1 MNKFFIVLAIAI
13 CAVASFVG
21 YNTQKE
27 EQKAAEAKQQQP
39 KETKAAA
46 AAPSEPEEDPQQEE
60 TPIPEGGPSQDENFT
75 PEELE
80 ASKKVAIDFTKEF
93 HNFDAAKP
101 SQNIENSKKFMDEG
115 FYSEFIKNVSRGTLD
130 AVKKQW
136 LEVGVTETSNTSKDK
151 LIWNV
156 VVQTENTDNDGN
168 KNYGEDW
175 YLVELKK
182 EQDQYKVTGVTVNA
196 AH

>member
-13 CAVASFVG
+13 IAVAFFIG
-21 YNTQKE
+21 NKTQNAEK
-27 EQKAAEAKQQQP
+27 QAAEAKQEQP
-39 KETKAAA
+39 KEKKAAA
-46 AAPSEPEEDPQQEE
+46 VSSKPEEDPQQEE
-60 TPIPEGGPSQDENFT
+60 TPIPEGGPSQAENFT
-75 PEELE
+75 QEELE
-80 ASKKVAIDFTKEF
+80 ASKKVAIDFIKEF
-93 HNFDAAKP
+93 HNFDAAQP
-101 SQNIENSKKFMDEG
+101 FQNFENSKKFMDEG
-115 FYSEFIKNVSRGTLD
+115 FYSDFIKNASRGTLD
-130 AVKKQW
+130 AVKKKW
-136 LEVGVTETSNTSKDK
+136 LEVGVTETSNTAKDK

-156 VVQTENTDNDGN
+156 VVQSENIDNDGN

>member
-1 MNKFFIVLAIAI
+1 MSKFFIALAIAI

-21 YNTQKE
+21 YKTQQE

-39 KETKAAA
+39 KKTEAAA
-46 AAPSEPEEDPQQEE
+46 VAPIEPDEDPQPVENE
-60 TPIPEGGPSQDENFT
+60 IPEGGPSQDENFS

-80 ASKKVAIDFTKEF
+80 ASKKVAIDFIKEF
-93 HNFDAAKP
+93 HNFDAAQP
-101 SQNIENSKKFMDEG
+101 FQNIENSRKFMDDT
-115 FYSEFIKNVSRGTLD
+115 FYSEYQKNITRGTLD
-130 AVKKQW
+130 AVKKKW
-136 LEVGVTETSNTSKDK
+136 LEVGVTETSNTSKEK

-156 VVQTENTDNDGN
+156 VVQSENTDNDGN

-182 EQDQYKVTGVTVNA
+182 QQDQYKVTGVTMDA

>member
-13 CAVASFVG
+13 IAVAFFIGSKTQ
-21 YNTQKE
+21 NTEKQ
-27 EQKAAEAKQQQP
+27 AAEAKQEQP
-39 KETKAAA
+39 KETKAAT
-46 AAPSEPEEDPQQEE
+46 APSKPEEDPQPEE
-60 TPIPEGGPSQDENFT
+60 TPIPEGGPSQAENFT
-75 PEELE
+75 QEELE
-80 ASKKVAIDFTKEF
+80 ASKKVAIDFIKEF

-101 SQNIENSKKFMDEG
+101 FQNFENSKKFMDEG
-115 FYSEFIKNVSRGTLD
+115 FYSDFIKNVSRGTLD

-156 VVQTENTDNDGN
+156 VVQSENTDNDGN

-182 EQDQYKVTGVTVNA
+182 EQGQYKVTGVTVNA